1 MNLTKYIALFFIQ
14 IILMLFEVQAQ
25 NKNSNIEPAILEAY
39 IDSVFSEYN
48 SLNKPG
54 VAIALVRNNKVIFKK
69 GYGMAN
75 IQEGK
80 KITTSTVF
88 EMGSVSKQFTG
99 FAISSLI
106 EQGKISL
113 NDDIR
118 MYIPE
123 FPDFGHIITIN
134 NLVHMT
140 SGLREWTYTLE
151 CAGRYTKDTV
161 HFQEVLTMLY
171 NQKELNFI
179 PGTKYIYSNTNYNV
193 LAELVQRVTKMSFRK
208 WTDLKTFKPLNMN
221 NSLIYDDSTEVIT
234 NKALGYYYKDS
245 RYRIQLD
252 NSTVYGSASVYTT
265 IDDFSKWAI
274 HFNSSLLKNDA
285 VINRMLQQGVLSN
298 GEEIIYAFGVGI
310 DKYKGINR
318 IAHFGYWSSFNS
330 YSGYFP
336 DQDFSLIIFSNEK
349 TFSPGPIA
357 KKVVDY
363 YLKEFLDNTPSSLTE
378 KKKIELNIKHQKP
391 FEGWY
396 WDESSWTAISVYI
409 KNDSLRLDLG
419 GGNEQTLIPISSNEF
434 RILNENKIVKFK
446 NEDKKKILEI
456 IYPDGYTTDYNY
468 YDFIQYSNKELKKFV
483 GIYHSEELNVN
494 YEVVLKEEK
503 LSLKNIREE
512 VALSFSVKPNLFVTG
527 LWYMNEFQ
535 FEEGDNKE
543 IKGLRISSSK
553 SKNLW
558 FQKIN

>member
-1 MNLTKYIALFFIQ
+1 MNLTKYTALFFIQ
-14 IILMLFEVQAQ
+14 IILTLIEAQAQ
-25 NKNSNIEPAILEAY
+25 SKSSNKKFAILEEY

-54 VAIALVRNNKVIFKK
+54 VAIALVSNNKVIFKK

-88 EMGSVSKQFTG
+88 DMGSVSKQFTG

-113 NDDIR
+113 DDDIR

-140 SGLREWTYTLE
+140 SGLREWTHTLE
-151 CAGRYTKDTV
+151 CAGKDTEEDY

-179 PGTKYIYSNTNYNV
+179 PGTKYIYSNTNYTV
-193 LAELVQRVTKMSFRK
+193 LAELVQRVTKMSFRE
-208 WTDLKTFKPLNMN
+208 WMDSNTFKPLGMN

-234 NKALGYYYKDS
+234 NKALGYYHSDN
-245 RYRIQLD
+245 RYLSD
-252 NSTVYGSASVYTT
+252 FDKSTVFGSSGLYTT

-274 HFNSSLLKNDA
+274 NFNSSILKNDA
-285 VINRMLQQGVLSN
+285 IINRMLEKGVLNN
-298 GEEIIYAFGVGI
+298 GEEIEYAFGVGI
-310 DKYKGINR
+310 GKYKGINR
-318 IAHFGYWSSFNS
+318 ITHLGAWSSFWS

-336 DQDFSLIIFSNEK
+336 DQDFSLIIFSSDASFK
-349 TFSPGPIA
+349 TWPTACTI
-357 KKVVDY
+357 VDY
-363 YLKEFLDNTPSSLTE
+363 YLKEFIDNTPNSLIE
-378 KKKIELNIKHQKP
+378 KKKIKLSVKHLKP

-396 WDESSWTAISVYI
+396 WDESSWTAISVSI
-409 KNDSLRLDLG
+409 KNDSLRVDQG
-419 GGNEQTLIPISSNEF
+419 GGIEQTLIPISSNEF
-434 RILNENKIVKFK
+434 RILNEDKFVRFK
-446 NEDKKKILEI
+446 NEEKHKMLEI
-456 IYPDGYTTDYNY
+456 IYPDGHTTDYNY
-468 YDFIQYSNKELKKFV
+468 YDFIEYSNKELKKFV
-483 GIYHSEELNVN
+483 GIYHSDELNVN
-494 YEVVLKEEK
+494 YEVELKDEK
-503 LSLKNIREE
+503 LSLKNIKEE
-512 VALSFSVKPNLFVTG
+512 VSLYFSIKPNLFVNG

-535 FEEGDNKE
+535 FEEDDNKE
-543 IKGLRISSSK
+543 IKGLRISSEK
-553 SKNLW
+553 SRNLW
-558 FQKIN
+558 FQKMD